1 MADTRD
7 LDQVRAD
14 IDAID
19 QDIQALINRRAE
31 CAQRVAA
38 IKLAEVLAARER
50 GDVVTEVVYYR
61 PEREAQVLQRIIS
74 RNLGPLDGTS
84 VAYIFREIMSACLA
98 LEKPLQVAYL
108 GPEGTFTQG
117 ATIKHF
123 GHAAI
128 CVPQATIDAVFSQVE
143 SGECNYGVVPVEN
156 STEGMVSHT
165 LDNFMDSSLKIS
177 GEVEM
182 RIGHHLL
189 VAANTR
195 KENITRICAHQQAL
209 AQCRDWLDKHWPHI
223 EREAVSSN
231 GEAARM
237 ASQVPGVA
245 AVAGDMA
252 AELYHLEKLAT
263 HIEDYAD
270 NTTRFLIIGREEVPP
285 SGRDKTS
292 IIVSSRNK
300 PGALFTLLEPFRRGN
315 VSLTRIDTRPSRTEK
330 WAYVFFIEF
339 EGHLQDEKIA
349 AIMAELEEQSI
360 MLKPLGSY
368 PQALL

>member
-1 MADTRD
+1 MPDTRD
-7 LDQVRAD
+7 LQQVRAD

-19 QDIQALINRRAE
+19 RDIQALINRRAE
-31 CAQRVAA
+31 CAQRVAD
-38 IKLAEVLAARER
+38 IKLAEAAAAGER
-50 GDVVTEVVYYR
+50 GEPVGEVVYYR
-61 PEREAQVLQRIIS
+61 PEREAQVLQGIIA
-74 RNLGPLDGTS
+74 RNPGPLEGAT
-84 VAYIFREIMSACLA
+84 VAHIFREIMSACLA

-128 CVPQATIDAVFSQVE
+128 CVPQTTIDAVFSQVQ

-189 VAANTR
+189 VTPGTSADD
-195 KENITRICAHQQAL
+195 ITRICAHQQAL
-209 AQCRDWLDKHWPHI
+209 AQCRNWLDKHWPHI

-237 ASQVPGVA
+237 ASQTPGVA

-252 AELYHLEKLAT
+252 AELYHLEKLAS

-339 EGHLQDEKIA
+339 EGHLQDQNIT
-349 AIMAELEEQSI
+349 AIMRELEEQSI

-368 PQALL
+368 PQAVL

>member
-1 MADTRD
+1 MADDRN
-7 LDQVRAD
+7 LEQVRAD

-19 QDIQALINRRAE
+19 REIQALINRRAE
-31 CAQRVAA
+31 CAQRVAE
-38 IKLAEVLAARER
+38 IKTAEVAAARER
-50 GDVVTEVVYYR
+50 GDSGAEPVFYR
-61 PEREAQVLQRIIS
+61 PEREAQVLDNIVS
-74 RNLGPLDGTS
+74 RNTGPLDGAS
-84 VAYIFREIMSACLA
+84 MAYIFREIMSACLA
-98 LEKPLQVAYL
+98 LEKPLQIAYL
-108 GPEGTFTQG
+108 GPEGTFTQA

-128 CVPQATIDAVFSQVE
+128 CVPQTTIDAVFSQVE
-143 SGECNYGVVPVEN
+143 SGQCNYGVVPVEN

-182 RIGHHLL
+182 GIGLHLL
-189 VAANTR
+189 AAAGTR
-195 KENITRICAHQQAL
+195 EDGITRICAHQQAL
-209 AQCRDWLDKHWPHI
+209 AQCRNWLDKHWPRV

-231 GEAARM
+231 GEAARL
-237 ASQVPGVA
+237 AAEQPGVA

-252 AELYHLEKLAT
+252 AELYGLDKLAS

-270 NTTRFLIIGREEVPP
+270 NTTRFLVIGLEEVPP

-300 PGALFTLLEPFRRGN
+300 PGALFSLLEPFRRGG

-339 EGHLQDEKIA
+339 EGHLEDETIA
-349 AIMAELEEQSI
+349 SIMVELEEQSI

-368 PQALL
+368 PQANL